1 MQQWIVTYTK
11 SLVSQPDRVSL
22 SVKEGALVDV
32 LHLTVASEDLALLGG
47 KQNRLTRAI
56 GSVIA
61 LAGVKRRRR
70 YVLKVQD

>member
-1 MQQWIVTYTK
+1 MQQWIVNYTK
-11 SLVSQPDRVSL
+11 SLVGQPDRVSL
-22 SVKEGALVDV
+22 SVKEGAMVDV
-32 LHLTVASEDLALLGG
+32 LHLTVAAEDLALFGG